1 MEFKRTQFP
10 QLRFRTPKELGAGK
24 LLQKNSL
31 TCNSTGF
38 TSLNTIYFFVILMK
52 SSFKRWL
59 GNQFFVATYVFA
71 VWHQSTCVFGKLY
84 QIALQM

>member
-24 LLQKNSL
+24 QS
-31 TCNSTGF
+31 F

-59 GNQFFVATYVFA
+59 GNQFFCCYIRVCGMALVNMCIREAVSNSSPNVMYNYV
-71 VWHQSTCVFGKLY
+71 
-84 QIALQM
+84 